1 MVKSSSSNSSAIGL
15 LKNIAISLNNI
26 FLYLTGQVSSPSF
39 RGNIDGWDY
48 EHVGKSWFYTR
59 TVTYTGSASTIDL
72 SFPHSVQLNR
82 IEHIWNDTTTK
93 DFSVRVISEPSSAA
107 YIELDTQTGNTSTS
121 RILQLGSEFKYPSG
135 SRLRIYSGTNT
146 NTKTDT
152 IKLQV
157 DEL

>member
-1 MVKSSSSNSSAIGL
+1 MAKTPSVSAIGL

-39 RGNIDGWDY
+39 RGHVDGWDY

-59 TVTYTGSASTIDL
+59 TVTYTGAASTVDL

-121 RILQLGSEFKYPSG
+121 RILQLGSEFKFPSG